1 MQVLEYER
9 QYLASLP
16 LAEMYE
22 KSYMHRDAGE
32 ARAGLAVPPPPLLLG
47 GRCCCVLPQG
57 ALACTRA
64 TRAGCSSSGGA
75 ALPRPPPLPPPA
87 PLPAPVTQ
95 VAVAQASDFLITAS
109 VDGHI
114 KFWKKQP
121 EVRCG
126 AVLQGGAQRGGAQRG
141 VRGGGASTQR
151 VHVLLPSPARVHPRP
166 RSPPTP
172 PQGVE
177 FAKHYKAHLGPVT
190 GLAVSADG
198 ALCASIST
206 DRSVKVFDVA
216 SFDMIAMLKL
226 PYVPGCVE
234 WCFQARACEEGGGGA
249 CASIE
254 GGGEGGGGCTGC
266 GGGGRAWRPRQAPT
280 RARTPPPLPTPPPY
294 PPPQLGDSK
303 AKLAVSDAG
312 SGGIHLYD
320 VRSGSSEPVG
330 GVAVHA
336 APVSA
341 MRYNAAADAII
352 STDEKG
358 EGGG

>member
-234 WCFQARACEEGGGGA
+234 WCFQARACEEGGGG
-249 CASIE
+249 
-254 GGGEGGGGCTGC
+254 GVRLPRGR
-266 GGGGRAWRPRQAPT
+266 GGGRRGLHGLWGWGARLAPAPSTYPRAHP
-280 RARTPPPLPTPPPY
+280 PTPPHPTPL
-294 PPPQLGDSK
+294 PP
-303 AKLAVSDAG
+303 AAAG
-312 SGGIHLYD
+312 RFQGQAGGI
-320 VRSGSSEPVG
+320 
-330 GVAVHA
+330 
-336 APVSA
+336 
-341 MRYNAAADAII
+341 
-352 STDEKG
+352 
-358 EGGG
+358 